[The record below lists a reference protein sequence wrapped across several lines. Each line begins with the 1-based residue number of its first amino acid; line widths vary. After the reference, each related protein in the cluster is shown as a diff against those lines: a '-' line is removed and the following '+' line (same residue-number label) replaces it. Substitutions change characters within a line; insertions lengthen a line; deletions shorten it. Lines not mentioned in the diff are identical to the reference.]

1 MADSKISV
9 SELKKTI
16 YFCIIFSIF
25 SPTME
30 TRRHTKAIDLKQVD
44 TSPQEKPVRHHES
57 LLGAGMAQQPPKFVI
72 GLFFKLI

>member
-1 MADSKISV
+1 MADSKISI

-30 TRRHTKAIDLKQVD
+30 TRRHTKAIDFKQVD
-44 TSPQEKPVRHHES
+44 TSLQE
-57 LLGAGMAQQPPKFVI
+57 
-72 GLFFKLI
+72 